1 VSFDDFFAGP
11 GAARPSGPVRAPD
24 PADDDL
30 DQFHAWLQSLK
41 R

>member
-1 VSFDDFFAGP
+1 VPAQPPS
-11 GAARPSGPVRAPD
+11 AAAPQGRSG
-24 PADDDL
+24 DDL